1 MINEG
6 VFDWKVIVAEWNTLA
21 WVGLDSILKGPRVS
35 KILGELNGD
44 NLLRSIS
51 LDDTIDIVKDS
62 ALDTQWKVLLLL
74 WDIWWQEIT
83 EKVIRYCDEVTRMV
97 DVLLFILPFSAYSCV
112 NDEVAWIISKL
123 NNSRLVLPWWET
135 LWLKTWD
142 RLYSFFKWAIDYK
155 S

>member
-6 VFDWKVIVAEWNTLA
+6 VFDWKVIVAEWNIWSWIWLE
-21 WVGLDSILKGPRVS
+21 VILKGPRVS
-35 KILGELNGD
+35 SILGVVNDE

-51 LDDTIDIVKDS
+51 LDDTKDTVGRC

-97 DVLLFILPFSAYSCV
+97 DILLFILPFSAYPCV
-112 NDEVAWIISKL
+112 NEEVAWIISKL
-123 NNSRLVLPWWET
+123 NNSRLILPWWET

-155 S
+155 P